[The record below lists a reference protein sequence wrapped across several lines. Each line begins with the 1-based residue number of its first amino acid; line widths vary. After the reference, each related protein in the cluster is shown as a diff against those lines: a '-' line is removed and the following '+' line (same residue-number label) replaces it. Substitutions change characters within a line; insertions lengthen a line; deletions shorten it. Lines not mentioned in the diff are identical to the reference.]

1 MRFLIR
7 DADKRRPRRRRN
19 LPRWLKPAALG
30 LFATCWVAAGAY
42 GVSEMWRAGAMG
54 EFSERL
60 GRGFL
65 FMTGDAGLSVQEV
78 LVTGR
83 AETPAADM
91 MAAIDVQRGAPI
103 LAIEPEAVRQ
113 RLKRL
118 AWVKEATV
126 ERRLPGTV
134 AISITERVPMA
145 LWQRNGKLVLVDRE
159 GAVILRTGLDRFR
172 HLVTLVGDD
181 APKAAPELLALL
193 STEPQL
199 ERRVTAAIRVGER
212 RWNLQ
217 MDNGIDVRM
226 PETDLAPAWAQLA
239 QLEREQK
246 VLARDVVT
254 IDLRLPD
261 RFVIRVSPEQSAK
274 RGKGPA
280 KPT

>member
-7 DADKRRPRRRRN
+7 DSDKRRPRRRRSW
-19 LPRWLKPAALG
+19 PRWIKPAALG
-30 LFATCWVAAGAY
+30 LSLSVALGTAGFGLY
-42 GVSEMWRAGAMG
+42 QVWRAGTVG
-54 EFSERL
+54 DGVDRL
-60 GRGFL
+60 SRGVL
-65 FMTGDAGLSVQEV
+65 SLTADAGLSIQEV

-83 AETPAADM
+83 SETGAADM
-91 MAAIDVQRGAPI
+91 IAAIDVQRGFPT
-103 LAIEPEAVRQ
+103 LAVDPEAVRQ

-118 AWVKEATV
+118 SWVREARV
-126 ERRLPGTV
+126 ERRLPGTLAV
-134 AISITERVPMA
+134 SIEERVPMA
-145 LWQRNGKLVLVDRE
+145 LWQRGGKLVLVDRE
-159 GAVILRTGLDRFR
+159 GAIVLRNGLDRFH

-193 STEPQL
+193 ATEPTL

-217 MDNGIDVRM
+217 MDNGIDVRL
-226 PETDLAPAWAQLA
+226 PEADIGAAWNQLA

-246 VLARDVVT
+246 VLGRDVVT

-261 RFVIRVSPEQSAK
+261 RFVIRVSPEQAK
-274 RGKGPA
+274 RGKGPP